1 MDNIL
6 WTVNILR
13 KKDTTEW
20 EGHITKDTKEVLEFL
35 KNNNTT
41 NDLLIG
47 NAVLLNYISNA
58 YCSANSWV
66 SHPYNTPNRER
77 RLEQERNFLKTG
89 SKPPEW
95 KNRRIIL
102 IIDKGSNDIIIIKP
116 DLFKERI
123 FENSRYIIFIL

>member
-102 IIDKGSNDIIIIKP
+102 IIDKVSNDIIIIKP